1 LLPFISNYFE
11 NRTMVVKW
19 HNQIIF
25 QNRIIYQDH
34 MPKYISNPRLNE
46 SFLICSFVFVSANH
60 SNQDLY
66 LFLSFYIS
74 FARYKLEK

>member
-1 LLPFISNYFE
+1 
-11 NRTMVVKW
+11 
-19 HNQIIF
+19 
-25 QNRIIYQDH
+25 